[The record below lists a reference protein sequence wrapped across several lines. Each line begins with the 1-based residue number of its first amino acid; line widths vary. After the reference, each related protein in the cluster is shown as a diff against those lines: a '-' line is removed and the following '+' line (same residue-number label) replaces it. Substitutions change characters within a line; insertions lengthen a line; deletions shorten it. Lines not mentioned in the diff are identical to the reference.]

1 MCSCNNLPDNTFVLA
16 QTTVIL
22 VKALIYAA
30 MICSDG
36 GGGLFFTSRLH
47 VPLDLFG
54 EKHPFAIVR
63 C

>member
-1 MCSCNNLPDNTFVLA
+1 MCSCNILPDNTFVLA

-30 MICSDG
+30 MIWSDG
-36 GGGLFFTSRLH
+36 GGAFFTFSLH

-54 EKHPFAIVR
+54 EKTSFSYS
-63 C
+63 